1 MSEDIVDWLKSY
13 ALATAAAGSTDD
25 ADKLYE
31 AADHITKLRAECKTI
46 DDHRIHSEDLFIRE
60 MARLGAEM
68 RGHWES
74 AMFWQAQASKND
86 K

>member
-1 MSEDIVDWLKSY
+1 MSGDIVDWLKSH
-13 ALATAAAGSTDD
+13 ALAAAAAGSAED
-25 ADKLYE
+25 ADKLHE
-31 AADHITKLRAECKTI
+31 AIDHIMKLRAECKAI

-74 AMFWQAQASKND
+74 AVFWQTQASKND

>member
-1 MSEDIVDWLKSY
+1 MSEDIVDWLISY
-13 ALATAAAGSTDD
+13 ALATAADGSLDD

-31 AADHITKLRAECKTI
+31 AAEHIVKLRAECKKI
-46 DDHRIHSEDLFIRE
+46 DDHRIHSEELFIKE
-60 MARLGAEM
+60 MGRLGAEM

-74 AMFWQAQASKND
+74 AVFWQTQASKND